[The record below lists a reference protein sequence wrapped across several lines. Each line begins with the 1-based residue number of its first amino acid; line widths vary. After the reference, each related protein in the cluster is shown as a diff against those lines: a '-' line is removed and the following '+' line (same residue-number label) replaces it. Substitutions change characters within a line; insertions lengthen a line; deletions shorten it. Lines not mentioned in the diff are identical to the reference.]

1 MARTTGPL
9 LSLGGS
15 GAIAKTQVYSS
26 WRGIT
31 YARQYVKPANPNTS
45 EQQAT
50 RSVFSF
56 LNSLWKLAPANIQAP
71 WTANAKGK
79 QFTDRNKFIGDN
91 VKVLRGESDIANLIL
106 SPGANG
112 GMVAGGLTPTPVA
125 GQITAVLTAPD
136 LPSGWV
142 IDMAV
147 MSVMLECDPSTDQP
161 GAITVMTDNADPY
174 SVVFAALAA
183 GDWLLSG
190 WFVYTK
196 PNGQKAYGPAL
207 KSMVVVP

>member
-31 YARQYVKPANPNTS
+31 YARQYVKPANPNTAG
-45 EQQAT
+45 QQAT

-91 VKVLRGESDIANLIL
+91 VSLLRGETDIALLVL

-112 GMVAGGLTPTPVA
+112 GMVAGGLTPTPAA
-125 GQITAVLTAPD
+125 GEIDAVLTAPD
-136 LPSGWV
+136 LPAGWTISG
-142 IDMAV
+142 
-147 MSVMLECDPSTDQP
+147 SVMAIIADVDPSTDAP
-161 GAITVMTDNADPY
+161 GAITVATDAAAPY
-174 SVVFAALAA
+174 EANFPGLAA
-183 GDWLLSG
+183 GDYLLSG
-190 WFVYTK
+190 WFVYLK
-196 PNGQKAYGPAL
+196 SNGQTAYGPAL
-207 KSMVVVP
+207 KTMVTVP